1 MLTRRH
7 IRARVMQALY
17 ACRQSEPQDT
27 DTFRKNF
34 LTGIERINDLYAL
47 QASLLDAIV
56 RKAENRLE
64 ARRAKHFASP
74 QERTPNRKFAEN
86 PFSALLTENPA
97 YARACQKYASLW
109 ADHSEY
115 VENLLGAIEA
125 TPQYERYMNS
135 ADTSFAGHKAFLVFV
150 FREIIAPDD
159 ALSDFYEDCDMDWS
173 ADLPV
178 ANTMLLKTLE
188 DVKENQ
194 PDFSIPALFKDASD
208 RQFAIELLEKSL
220 SEGPS
225 YRELIVRKAENWDPE
240 RIALVDMI
248 LMEMAVTEFVSFP
261 SIPTK
266 VTLNE
271 YIELAKDYS
280 SPKSPVF
287 VNGILDT
294 VLDELNAEGKIHT
307 SGRGLM

>member
-1 MLTRRH
+1 
-7 IRARVMQALY
+7 MQALY

-56 RKAENRLE
+56 RKTESRLE

-115 VENLLGAIEA
+115 VENLLGTIEA

-135 ADTSFAGHKAFLVFV
+135 ADTSFAGHKAFLIFV
-150 FREIIAPDD
+150 FREIIAPDA

-188 DVKENQ
+188 DVKENH

-208 RQFAIELLEKSL
+208 RMFAVELLEKSL
-220 SEGPS
+220 SEGPGTD
-225 YRELIVRKAENWDPE
+225 RPQGRKLGPRTHRPGRYDPNGNGGYGIRVLPQHSHQGYPE
-240 RIALVDMI
+240 RIHRTGQGLLLAQKPGLRKRYPGQG
-248 LMEMAVTEFVSFP
+248 AGR
-261 SIPTK
+261 
-266 VTLNE
+266 
-271 YIELAKDYS
+271 IERRRQNSQIRPRTYVIFS
-280 SPKSPVF
+280 
-287 VNGILDT
+287 
-294 VLDELNAEGKIHT
+294 
-307 SGRGLM
+307 

>member
-1 MLTRRH
+1 
-7 IRARVMQALY
+7 MQALY

-56 RKAENRLE
+56 RKAESRLE

-135 ADTSFAGHKAFLVFV
+135 ADTSFAG
-150 FREIIAPDD
+150 
-159 ALSDFYEDCDMDWS
+159 
-173 ADLPV
+173 
-178 ANTMLLKTLE
+178 
-188 DVKENQ
+188 
-194 PDFSIPALFKDASD
+194 
-208 RQFAIELLEKSL
+208 
-220 SEGPS
+220 
-225 YRELIVRKAENWDPE
+225 
-240 RIALVDMI
+240 
-248 LMEMAVTEFVSFP
+248 
-261 SIPTK
+261 TK
-266 VTLNE
+266 PFW
-271 YIELAKDYS
+271 YS
-280 SPKSPVF
+280 SSARSSPPMTPCPTF
-287 VNGILDT
+287 TKTATWTGRP
-294 VLDELNAEGKIHT
+294 T
-307 SGRGLM
+307 SR

>member
-1 MLTRRH
+1 
-7 IRARVMQALY
+7 
-17 ACRQSEPQDT
+17 
-27 DTFRKNF
+27 
-34 LTGIERINDLYAL
+34 
-47 QASLLDAIV
+47 
-56 RKAENRLE
+56 
-64 ARRAKHFASP
+64 
-74 QERTPNRKFAEN
+74 
-86 PFSALLTENPA
+86 
-97 YARACQKYASLW
+97 
-109 ADHSEY
+109 
-115 VENLLGAIEA
+115 
-125 TPQYERYMNS
+125 
-135 ADTSFAGHKAFLVFV
+135 
-150 FREIIAPDD
+150 
-159 ALSDFYEDCDMDWS
+159 MDWS

-287 VNGILDT
+287 VNGILDK
-294 VLDELNAEGKIHT
+294 VLDELNAEGKIHK